1 MSQRTDRISALLR
14 ESIQKV
20 ISKGLQDPRVR
31 GLITVTR
38 VTTADDLTQS
48 TVFISVLPAD
58 RAELSMHGLKAAAA
72 HIRHEVGNDVAI
84 RKMPKLVFKLDAAAS
99 KQAGV
104 LDAIAKATRERE
116 ESESGDAN
124 NARTDSEPSGSDT
137 SEVEY
142 SEDTDGR

>member
-1 MSQRTDRISALLR
+1 MR
-14 ESIQKV
+14 EVS
-20 ISKGLQDPRVR
+20 D
-31 GLITVTR
+31 
-38 VTTADDLTQS
+38 
-48 TVFISVLPAD
+48 
-58 RAELSMHGLKAAAA
+58 H
-72 HIRHEVGNDVAI
+72 
-84 RKMPKLVFKLDAAAS
+84 LVFKLDAAAS

-124 NARTDSEPSGSDT
+124 NAPTDSDLSGSDT

>member
-1 MSQRTDRISALLR
+1 MSQRTERVSALLR

-31 GLITVTR
+31 GLITVTS
-38 VTTADDLTQS
+38 VKTVEDLSQS
-48 TVFISVLPAD
+48 IVLISVLPAD
-58 RAELSMHGLKAAAA
+58 RAELTMHGIRAAAS
-72 HIRHEVGNDVAI
+72 HIRHEVGNDVSM
-84 RKMPKLVFKLDAAAS
+84 RRVPKLIFKFDDTAA

-116 ESESGDAN
+116 ESETDGAN
-124 NARTDSEPSGSDT
+124 NDT
-137 SEVEY
+137 SAGDSGMEF